1 MDNRIG
7 YTSENLKAVVD
18 KFYQM
23 PRFLDSIEFENLSI
37 YAKMLYVY
45 LLDRLKLSL
54 SSNWFDEENGQVYM
68 YFKREDMQ
76 KSLKLTSKT
85 VKKVVDEL
93 KAHNLMAEKVQGIN
107 LPNRIFL
114 YAPAERNH
122 GLDGIADCGNT
133 PPEIPTPKP
142 IHEGENFPHGQ
153 GENPPLGMEKFPP
166 RTGNNST
173 SGHGNIPTPD
183 KEKFP
188 PIKNKSNK
196 NEQNQ
201 NEVIQNEGIKT
212 TATVLTPK
220 SDSQNIPPARAVAAE
235 ALPPTGSHAP
245 VDVPFEEIKTMYN
258 QICQGLRGIVSING
272 KRRSQVAARF
282 KEYGIEGMK
291 TLFELTAHS
300 VFLCGGGERGW
311 KADFD
316 WLIAPTNM
324 QKVLEGKY
332 DNDNHAMAIPCTPL
346 PDTGQGIFYAP
357 APDGVIEMPIN
368 HANDS
373 EGSTTGIPIPDFPVL
388 YEPNPARAA
397 KAAQY
402 PNYRNK
408 NGFNTMAALQQM
420 LDAEEAKAMQ
430 LHREDVAV

>member
-23 PRFLDSIEFENLSI
+23 PRFLDSGEFENLSI

-76 KSLKLTSKT
+76 KALKLTSKT

-114 YAPAERNH
+114 YAPIEGNCNSPRLAECETN
-122 GLDGIADCGNT
+122 A
-133 PPEIPTPKP
+133 PPKIPTTAPV
-142 IHEGENFPHGQ
+142 HEGENFPHGQ
-153 GENPPLGMEKFPP
+153 GIYPPSGMEKFPP
-166 RTGNNST
+166 RTGNIST
-173 SGHGNIPTPD
+173 SGHGNIPMPEG
-183 KEKFP
+183 EKFP
-188 PIKNKSNK
+188 PIKNESNK
-196 NEQNQ
+196 NEHNQ
-201 NEVIQNEGIKT
+201 NEAIKNEGIKT
-212 TATVLTPK
+212 TTTVSKPE
-220 SDSQNIPPARAVAAE
+220 DSRNASPTGAVVAE
-235 ALPPTGSHAP
+235 ALPKTGSNTP
-245 VDVPFEEIKTMYN
+245 VDVPFEEIKAMYN

-272 KRRSQVAARF
+272 KRRSQVSARF
-282 KEYGIEGMK
+282 KEYGIEGLQ
-291 TLFELTAHS
+291 TLFEFAANST
-300 VFLCGGGERGW
+300 FLCGGGERGW

-316 WLIAPTNM
+316 WLIATSNM

-332 DNDNHAMAIPCTPL
+332 DNDNQAITIPGTPL

-357 APDGVIEMPIN
+357 MPDGVIEIPIN
-368 HANDS
+368 PIADGK
-373 EGSTTGIPIPDFPVL
+373 ESTAAVGLPDFSVL

-408 NGFNTMAALQQM
+408 NGFNTMAALQLM
-420 LDAEEAKAMQ
+420 LEAEEAKEGRLQ
-430 LHREDVAV
+430 REDVAV